1 MIHSISTRR
10 GRQWLPHYAAL
21 ICSLLILAASAPLSA
36 QEAPAIIIAEIA
48 NLNTGANLHI
58 RSAPQADSI
67 SLGLAPGGTDLELLG
82 MNEGRNWAY
91 IHFADGEGVEL
102 RGWVSADYIN
112 FRSDGRY
119 YSLSQ
124 LENADQII
132 TVADNILGGIIRTG
146 DSTVSAPVSD
156 QTQDDNFYAEVV
168 NLNPGANLHIRR
180 DPNTQAESLALV
192 PNGTALLL
200 SGLHSDNEWVFVRLI
215 QPDGNQVSG
224 WVSADYVS
232 YRYRGRYYSPTQLLA
247 SGRIGEISA
256 NTRGEYLDA
265 SGQPINDV
273 DNTLYTEV
281 AGLEETANLHLRR
294 APDSSSE
301 SLILAPNGASFT
313 LLGFAEDGEWAFV
326 QWPQSDGSSFSGW
339 VSSTFLLFHQRG
351 LFFTIEQ
358 LIDADLAEIIEES
371 TIGFYTYPD
380 GTIENLRDDSVYAV
394 VAGLDS
400 GVSLHIRIAPDANS
414 ESLRLVPNGTALEL
428 VGLNGDKDWAY
439 VRYTEAETGGTV
451 EGWVSSLYLSFRF
464 RGGILSAETLLNLG
478 RIGTVDDDQR
488 GFTAGASSIVS
499 TIDSTV
505 YADIVG
511 LNAGANLHIRIA
523 PDVSSESLML
533 VPGGTSLALEGLN
546 PSNTWAYIHHEM
558 QSGTV
563 SGWVNT
569 NYLDYH
575 YRGQQYSAN
584 QLLGAGYIRTVPDSE
599 RGLLSGEVSE
609 PVQDDAVYGT
619 ILGASTL
626 AVRRLPDRAS
636 ESIYEVAGGTKVK
649 VYALND
655 DLTWSYIILELD
667 NGEIRGWLPGSDIQ
681 YTYRN
686 LSYSAKQLYDR
697 RWIGRFVNAVEGSST
712 LTTST
717 QPSPATPPA
726 EASADTDT
734 TNNTGAQP
742 GSATI
747 INLPPDGRLAIR
759 NSPQSSAATLS
770 LLAPGTELR
779 LFGFNGDL
787 TWSYLRYTQ
796 PDGTTISGWAPMTN
810 LAIAHSASPATNAIF
825 LLGDGLLQ
833 LVDDSFPGSVI
844 AGAGHADLFPPAAL
858 IEAESANGAALS
870 LRETPST
877 NAASLGQ
884 VAGAARLTALGMN
897 TELGWVYAQSDEAS
911 GRNLLGWLPLA
922 DLRLYADSELLDA
935 SAYDAAQSQHQI
947 PLVTAELRGAASP

>member
-67 SLGLAPGGTDLELLG
+67 SLGLAPGGTNLELLG
-82 MNEGRNWAY
+82 MNEGRDWAY

-232 YRYRGRYYSPTQLLA
+232 YRYRGRYYSSTQLLA
-247 SGRIGEISA
+247 SGRVGEVSA

-265 SGQPINDV
+265 SGQPLYGV
-273 DNTLYTEV
+273 DNTLYVEV
-281 AGLEETANLHLRR
+281 IGLDATANLHVRQY
-294 APDSSSE
+294 PDISSE
-301 SLILAPNGASFT
+301 SLILAPNGTALI
-313 LLGFAEDGEWAFV
+313 LLGLAEDGEWAFV
-326 QWPQSDGSSFSGW
+326 QWPQPNGGSFSGW
-339 VSSTFLLFHQRG
+339 ASSTFLLFRQRG
-351 LFFTIEQ
+351 LVFTPEQ
-358 LIDADLAEIIEES
+358 LIDTDLAEIIEES
-371 TIGFYTYPD
+371 AVGFYTNLD
-380 GTIENLRDDSVYAV
+380 GTVENLRDDDVYAD

-400 GVSLHIRIAPDANS
+400 GVSLHIRIAPDASS
-414 ESLRLVPNGTALEL
+414 ESLHLVPNGTALAL
-428 VGLNGDKDWAY
+428 VGVNDEGEWVY
-439 VRYTEAETGGTV
+439 VRYTAAATGSAV
-451 EGWVSSLYLSFRF
+451 EGWMSARYVSLRF
-464 RGGILSAETLLNLG
+464 RGGVLSAETLLNLG

-563 SGWVNT
+563 SGWVST

-575 YRGQQYSAN
+575 YRGQQYSADR
-584 QLLGAGYIRTVPDSE
+584 LLGAGYIRTVPDSE
-599 RGLLSGEVSE
+599 RGLFSGQVSE
-609 PVQDDAVYGT
+609 PVQDDTVYGT
-619 ILGASTL
+619 ILGTSAQ
-626 AVRRLPDRAS
+626 AVRRLPDQAS
-636 ESIYEVAGGTKVK
+636 ESSYEVSGGTKVR

-655 DLTWSYIILELD
+655 DLSWSFIILELD
-667 NGEIRGWLPGSDIQ
+667 SGEVRGWLPGSAIQ

-697 RWIGRFVNAVEGSST
+697 RWIGRYVNPVEGTST
-712 LTTST
+712 LTTPT
-717 QPSPATPPA
+717 PSSPSTPPA
-726 EASADTDT
+726 EASADTT
-734 TNNTGAQP
+734 STNVGTQP

-770 LLAPGTELR
+770 LQAPGTELR
-779 LFGFNGDL
+779 LFGFNSDL

-810 LAIAHSASPATNAIF
+810 LAIAHPASPATDAIF
-825 LLGDGLLQ
+825 LLGDGLLR

-844 AGAGHADLFPPAAL
+844 AGTSHADLFPPAAL
-858 IEAESANGAALS
+858 IEAESASGAALS
-870 LRETPST
+870 LREAPFS
-877 NAASLGQ
+877 NANSLGQ
-884 VAGAARLTALGMN
+884 ATGAARLTVLGLN
-897 TELGWVYAQSDEAS
+897 TQLGGIYAQYDEAS
-911 GRNLLGWLPLA
+911 GRNVLGWLSLS

-935 SAYDAAQSQHQI
+935 STYDAAQSQHQI
-947 PLVTAELRGAASP
+947 PLVTVELRGAASP